1 MSDFI
6 EKINSSFNDPRR
18 DTSFDPNLLDELEE
32 SERKEVE
39 DKIVRLCL
47 YGDRVSYQYIPY
59 LDIYDPKEVFTD
71 ESLKELKPFDRA
83 LIYKSAYLGSLDE
96 YYLDKIVS
104 LAKDDINSYSMF
116 TLMCKNN
123 LLNDDYKDIAKE
135 IADSKEDETYKKM
148 YENRIAIERKVK

>member
-1 MSDFI
+1 MSNI
-6 EKINSSFNDPRR
+6 LEKINDSFNDPRR

-32 SERKEVE
+32 KDRKDVE
-39 DKIVRLCL
+39 SKIIQLCL

-59 LDIYDPKEVFTD
+59 LDMYDPKDVFNDETLEV
-71 ESLKELKPFDRA
+71 LKPFDRA

-96 YYLDKIVS
+96 YYLDKIIDLSKEDV
-104 LAKDDINSYSMF
+104 NSYSMF
-116 TLMCKNN
+116 TLMCMDN
-123 LLNDDYKDIAKE
+123 LLNDDYKEIAKE